1 MAGRIRDEDL
11 AAVRERTDIVK
22 LVSGYLTLKKT
33 GHDSFSGLCP
43 FHTEKT
49 PSFSVSPAKGVF
61 HCFGCGKG
69 GDAIAFLRE
78 TEHLTFAEAVERL
91 AKEAGITLRYEG
103 ETPAER
109 RAAGRRSALH
119 RANEAAFDLY
129 HRMLLEG
136 REGEQARAYLTE
148 RGIDR
153 DAWVE
158 FQIGYAPGYPDFLL
172 RRLAR
177 SLSTEILVESGLAIR
192 ADDGAVRDRF
202 RGRITFPVHDLSGRA
217 VGIGARILPLERD
230 GAPPQ
235 RDGGAA
241 PEGLKQRSGSP
252 PQDGPKY
259 LNSPETPVYRKSEV
273 LYNLQRAK
281 ASVARTGEVFV
292 VEGYTDVIA
301 MSRAGLPNTVAT
313 CGTALG
319 EGHFRLA
326 SRFAQR
332 MVLAFD
338 SDEAGARAA
347 ERAFAFLERFPIS
360 PVVLI
365 LPEGLDPADFVAR
378 NGGSALRELATAA
391 VPLVEYMIR
400 RTVGRHALSTV
411 EGQTAAVAA
420 AVPMLEALSDPVRRG
435 EYAHLLA
442 ELAGVSEGSVV
453 LAIEQRMSGRPVEV
467 REAVKRASA
476 QERVEREMLRLLA
489 RDADAY
495 RRFEPLLGKEHLVTP
510 RNREQLAML
519 REAGGDVGASIA
531 SSADERV
538 VGALSGLALE
548 PLDGDLVPGYAEE
561 VFARLQEFALK
572 RRSAAIRKQLQ
583 TMNPTTDPRYDELFQ
598 RLIAT
603 DGELRRLRERG
614 HVPV

>member
-1 MAGRIRDEDL
+1 VAGRIRDEDL

-22 LVSGYLTLKKT
+22 VVSGYLTLKKT

-43 FHTEKT
+43 FHTEKS

-61 HCFGCGKG
+61 YCFGCGKG

-78 TEHLTFAEAVERL
+78 TEHLEFTEAVEHL
-91 AKEAGITLRYEG
+91 AKEAGVALRYEG
-103 ETPAER
+103 DSPAER
-109 RAAGRRSALH
+109 RAAGKRSALH
-119 RANEAAFDLY
+119 RANESAFELY
-129 HRMLLEG
+129 HAMLLDG
-136 REGEQARAYLTE
+136 REGEDARRYLLQ
-148 RGIDR
+148 RGLDR
-153 DAWVE
+153 DAWIE
-158 FQIGYAPGYPDFLL
+158 FGIGYAPGYADFLL
-172 RRLAR
+172 RRLAK
-177 SLSTEILVESGLAIR
+177 SLSSEILVEAGLAVR

-217 VGIGARILPLERD
+217 VGFGARILPGGRD
-230 GAPPQ
+230 
-235 RDGGAA
+235 
-241 PEGLKQRSGSP
+241 E
-252 PQDGPKY
+252 GPKY
-259 LNSPETPVYRKSEV
+259 LNSPETPVYRKGDV

-281 ASVARTGEVFV
+281 AAVSRSGEVFV

-326 SRFAQR
+326 SRFAQK

-347 ERAFAFLERFPIS
+347 ERAFAFLERFGVQ

-365 LPEGLDPADFVAR
+365 LPEGLDPADFVGKH
-378 NGGSALRELATAA
+378 GGEALQGLAKGA
-391 VPLVEYMIR
+391 VPIVEYMVR
-400 RTVGRHALSTV
+400 RTIGRHDLSSV
-411 EGQTAAVAA
+411 EGQAAAVAA
-420 AVPMLEALSDPVRRG
+420 AVPMLEGLTDPVRQS

-453 LAIEQRMSGRPVEV
+453 LALEQRLRGRPVEI

-495 RRFEPLLGKEHLVTP
+495 RRFETRLTHEHLLSS

-519 REAGGDVGASIA
+519 READGDVGAVVA
-531 SSADERV
+531 TTRDERV
-538 VGALSGLALE
+538 VTALSALALE
-548 PLDGDLVPGYAEE
+548 PLDGDLVPGYADE

-572 RRSAAIRKQLQ
+572 RRSAAIRQELQ
-583 TMNPTTDPRYDELFQ
+583 KMNPTTDPRYDELFG
-598 RLIAT
+598 RLIAA

-614 HVPV
+614 HISV